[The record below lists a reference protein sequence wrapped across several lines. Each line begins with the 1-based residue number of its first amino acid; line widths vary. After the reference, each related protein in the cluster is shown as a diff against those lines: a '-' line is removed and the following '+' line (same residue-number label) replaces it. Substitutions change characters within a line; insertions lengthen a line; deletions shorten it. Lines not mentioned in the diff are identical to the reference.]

1 MRKVLNITAMLLVL
15 TVLAFGLIGCDDR
28 AEQAKADEMLGT
40 NVKLNGTWK
49 SQTVSYTHNGMQ
61 YSGQIELRFSDDQL
75 QIVAPYGESLLHR
88 YTRNG
93 IVLNIT
99 DAYIIGNPYNTLPFA
114 LEFDSTG
121 FAVDLGAL
129 TFMDGS
135 DNIKLK
141 FTKVS
146 DDASL
151 NEPE

>member
-1 MRKVLNITAMLLVL
+1 MRKALNVTAMLLVL
-15 TVLAFGLIGCDDR
+15 TVLAFGLIGCDGSK
-28 AEQAKADEMLGT
+28 EQAKVDEMLGT
-40 NVKLNGTWK
+40 NVKLNGTWE
-49 SQTVSYTHNGMQ
+49 SQTVTYIHNGMQ
-61 YSGQIELRFSDDQL
+61 YSGQVELRFSDDQL
-75 QIVAPYGESLLHR
+75 RIIAPYGISKLHR

-99 DAYIIGNPYNTLPFA
+99 DPYIIDNPYNTLPFA

-129 TFMDGS
+129 TFMDGA

-141 FTKVS
+141 FTKTG

>member
-15 TVLAFGLIGCDDR
+15 TVLAFGLIGCDGSK
-28 AEQAKADEMLGT
+28 EQAKVDEMLGT
-40 NVKLNGTWK
+40 NVTLYGTWK
-49 SQTVSYTHNGMQ
+49 SQTVTYVHNGVQ
-61 YSGQIELRFSDDQL
+61 YSGQIELRFSDDQM
-75 QIVAPYGESLLHR
+75 QIVAPYGESILHR

-99 DAYIIGNPYNTLPFA
+99 DAYIIDNPYNTLPFA

-129 TFMDGS
+129 TFMDGA

-146 DDASL
+146 DDVSL
-151 NEPE
+151 N